1 MQLDLLLTHA
11 HLVTMTAGKG
21 YGAIAD
27 GAVGIRDGRIVW
39 VGESSQ
45 APPPSTVSE
54 TLDCAGRLVTPGL
67 IDCHTHL
74 VFGGNR
80 SKEFEMRLE
89 GASYADIARAGGGIL
104 STVAATRALDENQ
117 LYEESL
123 PRLRALLAEGVT
135 TVEIKSGYG
144 LDTQNEIKMLRVARR
159 FAAQC
164 PVTTLTT
171 FLGAHAVP
179 QEFSGRP
186 DDYIALICDDM
197 LPAVVEQNLA
207 DAVDAYC
214 ENIAFTPEQTAR
226 VFAAAA
232 RLGVRVKLHADQLSD
247 QGGAAL
253 AARHHALSA
262 DHLEY
267 ASLTG
272 IAAMAQADTVA
283 VLLPGAFYFLR
294 ETRLPPIAALRS
306 RGVAMALASDCNP
319 GTSPIP
325 SLLTNMHMACTLF
338 QLTPQEALA
347 GVTLHAARA
356 LGVEHE
362 CGSIE
367 AGKRADVVVWDVKS
381 PAELCYWLGGVKPRH
396 VIFNGKVG
404 SHFLVEM

>member
-1 MQLDLLLTHA
+1 MQLDILLTHA
-11 HLVTMTAGKG
+11 HLVTMAAGKG

-27 GAVGIRDGRIVW
+27 GAVGVRDGKIVW

-45 APPPSTVSE
+45 SPPPDTADE
-54 TLDCAGRLVTPGL
+54 IIDCAGRLVTPGL

-80 SKEFEMRLE
+80 ASEFEMRLE

-104 STVAATRALDENQ
+104 STVAATRALDEDR

-123 PRLRALLAEGVT
+123 PRLHALLAEGVT

-171 FLGAHAVP
+171 FLGAHALP
-179 QEFSGRP
+179 QEFSGRA
-186 DDYIALICDDM
+186 DAYIAMVCDDM
-197 LPAVVEQNLA
+197 LPAVAAQNLA
-207 DAVDAYC
+207 DAVDAFC
-214 ENIAFTPEQTAR
+214 ETIAFTPEQTAR

-232 RLGVRVKLHADQLSD
+232 RHGMRVKLHADQLSD

-253 AARHHALSA
+253 AARHRALSA
-262 DHLEY
+262 GHLEY
-267 ASLTG
+267 ASQQG
-272 IAAMAQADTVA
+272 IAAMALAGTVA
-283 VLLPGAFYFLR
+283 VLLPGAYYFLR

-306 RGVAMALASDCNP
+306 HGVAMAVASDCNP
-319 GTSPIP
+319 GSSPIP
-325 SLLTNMHMACTLF
+325 SLLINMHLACTLF
-338 QLTPQEALA
+338 QLTPQEALT

-356 LGVEHE
+356 LGVESE
-362 CGSIE
+362 CGSLE
-367 AGKRADVVVWDVKS
+367 TGKRADLAVWDVES
-381 PAELCYWLGGVKPRH
+381 PAELCYWMGGVKPRH
-396 VIFNGKVG
+396 VIFKGKPVI
-404 SHFLVEM
+404 EKQCI